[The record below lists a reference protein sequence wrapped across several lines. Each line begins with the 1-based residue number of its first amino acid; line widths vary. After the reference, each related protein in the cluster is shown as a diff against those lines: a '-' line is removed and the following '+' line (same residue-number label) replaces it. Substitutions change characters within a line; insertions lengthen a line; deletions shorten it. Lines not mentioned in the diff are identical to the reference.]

1 MIVVNGEKVWVPSR
15 RQDLVAGLRRMGLDQ
30 IDGRSLRNASVA
42 ELRRVYCCE
51 RARVVRERQ
60 RQESPEPEE
69 MRPVQSQLFAAWS
82 VTD

>member
-15 RQDLVAGLRRMGLDQ
+15 RQDLVAGLRRMGLDE
-30 IDGRSLRNASVA
+30 IDGRSLRSASVA

-51 RARVVRERQ
+51 RARVVSDRQ
-60 RQESPEPEE
+60 RQESPEE
-69 MRPVQSQLFAAWS
+69 MRTFQSQSFTAWS